1 MQRKKNELDSLFEKV
16 DYYHP
21 NITLT
26 TEKSTTKF
34 LVTEITRRECKIDAK
49 VCDRSKMF

>member
-1 MQRKKNELDSLFEKV
+1 MQGKKNELDSLFENV

-26 TEKSTTKF
+26 IEKSTTKF
-34 LVTEITRRECKIDAK
+34 LVTEITRRECKIDTK
-49 VCDRSKMF
+49 VCNRSKMF